1 MYSVGLIGIC
11 ILGTGKPLEQKEPI
25 CYGTTQDTVG
35 EGDRVT
41 KPSGG
46 SALGWIRGGTI
57 GIETDSL

>member
-1 MYSVGLIGIC
+1 MKEDTYSLDFLPDLLIY
-11 ILGTGKPLEQKEPI
+11 LRLS

-57 GIETDSL
+57 GIERDSL